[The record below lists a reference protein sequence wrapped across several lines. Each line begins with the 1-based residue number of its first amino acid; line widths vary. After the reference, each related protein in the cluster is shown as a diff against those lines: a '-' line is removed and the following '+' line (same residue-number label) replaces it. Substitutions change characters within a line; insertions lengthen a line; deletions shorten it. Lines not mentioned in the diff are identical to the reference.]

1 MENKK
6 TKKTVSDKNII
17 IAILSVFTAVIMLY
31 VGIDAYYDRT
41 GTLRTEYTN
50 IVSDHKKIIAKGF
63 VVRSESDEASS
74 KNPYVLM
81 KSKNGI

>member
-31 VGIDAYYDRT
+31 VGIDAY
-41 GTLRTEYTN
+41 
-50 IVSDHKKIIAKGF
+50 
-63 VVRSESDEASS
+63 
-74 KNPYVLM
+74 
-81 KSKNGI
+81 